1 MFRTMLTTAAIA
13 LTLSATAASAE
24 IRRVNIE
31 ALYEAEAL
39 ILCNMLADQE
49 GATERGSVRNI
60 DYFLYECRFNAP
72 AMRNV
77 TVEVMP
83 LLHVAQARP
92 VCRDAARDRNGTW
105 TGDWDGNG
113 AFAPGTCTI
122 RVPAG

>member
-1 MFRTMLTTAAIA
+1 MIRTTLATAITAF
-13 LTLSATAASAE
+13 TLSATTASAE
-24 IRRVNIE
+24 LRIVEVE
-31 ALYEAEAL
+31 ALNEVEAQL
-39 ILCNMLADQE
+39 TCNMLADQE

-72 AMRNV
+72 AMRDV

-83 LLHVAQARP
+83 LLHMAQARP

-105 TGDWDGNG
+105 TGDWQGNG
-113 AFAPGTCTI
+113 AFSPGSCTI

>member
-1 MFRTMLTTAAIA
+1 MFRTTLTAAAIA
-13 LTLSATAASAE
+13 LSFSATAATAE
-24 IRRVNIE
+24 IRRVNVE

-39 ILCNMLADQE
+39 LTCNWLAEQE
-49 GATERGSVRNI
+49 GATGRGSVRNI
-60 DYFLYECRFNAP
+60 DYFLYECRFDVP
-72 AMRNV
+72 AMRNI